1 MGGDLCH
8 YSGHIRPSPYKPIP
22 PGLKVPIPDSDH
34 GHAHPHGPGA
44 PCPAAI
50 TAKAFEHLNIKRGR
64 KPDEPFFDPV
74 LGEDLPLM
82 KETIVQAETADGDA
96 DVWFIVAHDPKI
108 LDVADVF
115 PKTANAWKKKGLGE
129 KVHWAFLKD
138 LVPAVQVDR
147 NSSAVAR

>member
-1 MGGDLCH
+1 
-8 YSGHIRPSPYKPIP
+8 
-22 PGLKVPIPDSDH
+22 
-34 GHAHPHGPGA
+34 
-44 PCPAAI
+44 
-50 TAKAFEHLNIKRGR
+50 
-64 KPDEPFFDPV
+64 
-74 LGEDLPLM
+74 M
-82 KETIVQAETADGDA
+82 KETIVKAETADGDA